1 MKIVDQIFGWLLILA
16 TCGHTLGTFLL
27 LPFMSDLFI
36 WSLGSA
42 LASGLLGVL
51 NLIRARR
58 PEDKTLAL
66 ITAIGTACWAVV
78 ALAFGKSI
86 HNLLDLR
93 VLMHFLTSAALVGF
107 SVRTLRRSA
116 SPRGV
121 LSSAARA

>member
-1 MKIVDQIFGWLLILA
+1 MKTVDRIFGWLLIVA

-27 LPFMSDLFI
+27 LPFMSGLFI

-51 NLIRARR
+51 NLVRAGR
-58 PEDKTLAL
+58 PDDKTVAM

-86 HNLLDLR
+86 HNLLDPR
-93 VLMHFLTSAALVGF
+93 VLMHFLTSAGLVGF
-107 SVRTLRRSA
+107 SVRTLRGAA
-116 SPRGV
+116 SPRAA
-121 LSSAARA
+121 LSSAAQA